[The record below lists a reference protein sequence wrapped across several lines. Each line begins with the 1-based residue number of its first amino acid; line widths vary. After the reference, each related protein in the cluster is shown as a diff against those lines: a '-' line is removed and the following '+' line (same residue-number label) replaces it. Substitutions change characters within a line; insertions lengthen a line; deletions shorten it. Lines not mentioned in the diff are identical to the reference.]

1 MKIISSSLLLMILG
15 SLLFLTS
22 CKDGSEILVPDN
34 NAPPYD
40 GVPTILVENYI
51 NRIYIDLIGREPID
65 AEMNRDVSALREG
78 DLGVDARVALIT
90 RLQSSTEFV
99 EGDSSYKEAYYFRFY
114 ELTKARM
121 LEGVSDGE
129 INREIGLINDDIL
142 RDSLAGDWVQLQI
155 HKTERQKLL
164 DVLSCLSQYREGEI
178 TINEVYG
185 RMLYNSI
192 YDLINMNSINF
203 IRACFDDLFFRLHTL
218 AEFDQ
223 SFPIIEYGTSG
234 SILGQPAS
242 NKLEYIDVLINSR
255 EYHEGMIRWA
265 YKTLLAREPD
275 AAEIDAVMGDF
286 YQNKNYQKVQ
296 LDLMVTDEY
305 ANF

>member
-1 MKIISSSLLLMILG
+1 MKVINSTLLLMILA
-15 SLLFLTS
+15 SLLALTA
-22 CKDGSEILVPDN
+22 CGEGEDILVPDN
-34 NAPPYD
+34 NSPPYD

-65 AEMNRDVSALREG
+65 AEMNRDVTDLRAG
-78 DLGVDARVALIT
+78 DLGVDARIALIT

-114 ELTKARM
+114 ELSKARM

-129 INREIGLINDDIL
+129 IYREIGLINDDIL

-155 HKTERQKLL
+155 DKAKKQKLVNVLACL
-164 DVLSCLSQYREGEI
+164 DQYREGEI
-178 TINEVYG
+178 TINEVYA
-185 RMLYNSI
+185 RMLYNGI
-192 YDLINMNSINF
+192 YDIINMNSINF
-203 IRACFDDLFFRLHTL
+203 IRACFDDLFFRYHTL

-234 SILGQPAS
+234 TIFGRPAS
-242 NKLEYIDVLINSR
+242 NKLEYIDVMVNSR
-255 EYHEGMIRWA
+255 EFYEGNIRWA

-275 AAEIDAVMGDF
+275 AAEIEAAMQDF
-286 YQNKNYQKVQ
+286 YQSKNYQKVQ
-296 LDLMVTDEY
+296 LDIMVTDEY